1 MVAVLEEI
9 DLDCL
14 DYDDD
19 LTADAEMFGQQKAQ
33 GGADQLSLPE
43 EAPGVL
49 EPKLSS
55 LEEAL
60 CVARE
65 VFGETNSEH
74 SEAFY
79 QWVQT
84 VLEGGVDIKAAEEML
99 AMLLEDKES
108 FGGRASWKQYEG
120 ESIIKIER
128 LRARRHASI
137 CAMNVVHAVLNKF
150 RGRSYMLWVE
160 RSLWRA
166 TRAEKDVKTER

>member
-1 MVAVLEEI
+1 MDDI
-9 DLDCL
+9 DLD
-14 DYDDD
+14 YDND
-19 LTADAEMFGQQKAQ
+19 LAKDAEMFGQQKAQ
-33 GGADQLSLPE
+33 GGADIHQLQQRIK
-43 EAPGVL
+43 EAMVL
-49 EPKLSS
+49 SKPMLTTRS

-60 CVARE
+60 YIARE
-65 VFGETNSEH
+65 VYGETNSEH
-74 SEAFY
+74 SEAFH

-120 ESIIKIER
+120 ESVTKIER

>member
-1 MVAVLEEI
+1 MDDI
-9 DLDCL
+9 DLD
-14 DYDDD
+14 YDND
-19 LTADAEMFGQQKAQ
+19 LAKDAEMFGQQKAQ
-33 GGADQLSLPE
+33 GGADMHQLSLP
-43 EAPGVL
+43 L
-49 EPKLSS
+49 EVARSKTRS

-60 CVARE
+60 YIARE
-65 VFGETNSEH
+65 VYGETNSEH
-74 SEAFY
+74 SEAFH

-120 ESIIKIER
+120 ENVIKIER